1 MNYAFARDQYR
12 KSKNAALSSLSDP
25 REMIGLT
32 LKELSRSLNALQ
44 NDNLTEE
51 QRNLHLSKGFTAV
64 YILQT
69 SLDFEKGFEIAS
81 NLFKIYEFVREQ
93 LQKTLKR
100 DATTNLAVCSGIL
113 DEIIDAWSNIK

>member
-25 REMIGLT
+25 HEMVGLT
-32 LKELSRSLNALQ
+32 LKELARSLNALQ
-44 NDNLTEE
+44 NISLTVE
-51 QRNLHLSKGFTAV
+51 QRNAHLSKGFTAV

-100 DATTNLAVCSGIL
+100 DATANLAVCGNIL

>member
-25 REMIGLT
+25 HEMVGLT
-32 LKELSRSLNALQ
+32 LKELARSLNALQ
-44 NDNLTEE
+44 NTSLTDK
-51 QRNLHLSKGFTAV
+51 QRNAHLSKGFTAV

-93 LQKTLKR
+93 LQKILKR

>member
-25 REMIGLT
+25 HEMIGLT
-32 LKELSRSLNALQ
+32 LKELTRSLNSLQ

-69 SLDFEKGFEIAS
+69 SLDFDKGLKLRATYSKFTNLFAS
-81 NLFKIYEFVREQ
+81 NYKRPSKETQQQIWLYVR
-93 LQKTLKR
+93 
-100 DATTNLAVCSGIL
+100 GIL

>member
-1 MNYAFARDQYR
+1 VNYAFARDQYR

-25 REMIGLT
+25 HEMIGLT
-32 LKELSRSLNALQ
+32 LRELSRSLNALQ

>member
-25 REMIGLT
+25 HEMIGLT

-100 DATTNLAVCSGIL
+100 SLELKLAFHEHNVDGI
-113 DEIIDAWSNIK
+113 I

>member
-12 KSKNAALSSLSDP
+12 KSKNAELSSLSDP
-25 REMIGLT
+25 HEMIGLT

>member
-25 REMIGLT
+25 QEMIGLT
-32 LKELSRSLNALQ
+32 LKELLKSLNALQ
-44 NDNLTEE
+44 NDNVTEE

-100 DATTNLAVCSGIL
+100 DATTNLAVCGGIL

>member
-1 MNYAFARDQYR
+1 
-12 KSKNAALSSLSDP
+12 
-25 REMIGLT
+25 MIGLT

-44 NDNLTEE
+44 NDNVTEE

-100 DATTNLAVCSGIL
+100 DATTNLAVCGGIL

>member
-25 REMIGLT
+25 HQMVGLT
-32 LKELSRSLNALQ
+32 LKELARSLNALQ
-44 NDNLTEE
+44 SIRLTDE
-51 QRNLHLSKGFTAV
+51 QRNAHLSKGFTAV

-69 SLDFEKGFEIAS
+69 SLDFDKGFEIAS
-81 NLFKIYEFVREQ
+81 NLFKIYEFIREQ

-100 DATTNLAVCSGIL
+100 DATTNLHVCSDIL
-113 DEIIDAWSNIK
+113 DDIIDAWNNIK

>member
-1 MNYAFARDQYR
+1 MNYAFVRDQYR

-25 REMIGLT
+25 HELIGLT
-32 LKELSRSLNALQ
+32 LKELTRNLNSLQ

-69 SLDFEKGFEIAS
+69 SLDFDKGFEIAS

-100 DATTNLAVCSGIL
+100 DATTNLAVCCGIL

>member
-1 MNYAFARDQYR
+1 M
-12 KSKNAALSSLSDP
+12 
-25 REMIGLT
+25 
-32 LKELSRSLNALQ
+32 NALQ

-69 SLDFEKGFEIAS
+69 SLDFDKGFEIAS

-93 LQKTLKR
+93 LQKALKR
-100 DATTNLAVCSGIL
+100 DSTTNLAVCRGIL

>member
-25 REMIGLT
+25 HEMIGLT
-32 LKELSRSLNALQ
+32 LRELKRSLNGLQ
-44 NDNLTEE
+44 SDSLIEE
-51 QRNLHLSKGFTAV
+51 QRNMHLSKGFTAV

-93 LQKTLKR
+93 LQKCFKR
-100 DATTNLAVCSGIL
+100 DATTKLSVCSDII

>member
-25 REMIGLT
+25 HEMIGLT

-69 SLDFEKGFEIAS
+69 SLDFEKGLKLPVTYSKFTNSSAS
-81 NLFKIYEFVREQ
+81 NCKRPSKETQQ
-93 LQKTLKR
+93 LIWLY
-100 DATTNLAVCSGIL
+100 AVVF
-113 DEIIDAWSNIK
+113 WMR

>member
-1 MNYAFARDQYR
+1 
-12 KSKNAALSSLSDP
+12 
-25 REMIGLT
+25 MIGLT
-32 LKELSRSLNALQ
+32 LRELSRSLNALQ

-100 DATTNLAVCSGIL
+100 DVTTNLAVCSGIL